1 MNNPF
6 VKELSRKKNERE
18 VFISFDNSILIR
30 LKDEVLRLDGI
41 VYSNESIK
49 EGQFVENGAI
59 EDIIKG

>member
-49 EGQFVENGAI
+49 EGQFVENGAN